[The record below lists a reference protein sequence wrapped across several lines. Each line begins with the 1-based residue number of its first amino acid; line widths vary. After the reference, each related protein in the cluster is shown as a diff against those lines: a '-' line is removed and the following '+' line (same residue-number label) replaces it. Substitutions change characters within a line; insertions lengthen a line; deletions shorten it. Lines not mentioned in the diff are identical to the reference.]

1 MQEYAE
7 VVMGRLMLIV
17 VALAMV
23 LSSSGSA
30 AVEATTPEDDA
41 PLDVETILAN
51 PLDED
56 AYRTSRHCI
65 STSTYD
71 GVEILD
77 DTTLLFRGRRGIWL
91 NRLARPC
98 RGLRWDSIP
107 TIESHGSRVCEH
119 DRFRGQPRSGFPE
132 SMTCTLG
139 KFEKIDEVQVEG
151 LRAARG
157 ADPGRGP

>member
-1 MQEYAE
+1 MRR
-7 VVMGRLMLIV
+7 VMLTVGMLALGLASPAS
-17 VALAMV
+17 VAADNEP
-23 LSSSGSA
+23 A
-30 AVEATTPEDDA
+30 EDDA

-56 AYRTSRHCI
+56 AYRNSRHCI
-65 STSTYD
+65 STSSYD

-77 DTTLLFRGRRGIWL
+77 DSTVLFRGRRGIWL

-157 ADPGRGP
+157 VGPGRGS

>member
-1 MQEYAE
+1 MRRVMLTAGMLALGLASPASVAADNEPAE
-7 VVMGRLMLIV
+7 D
-17 VALAMV
+17 
-23 LSSSGSA
+23 
-30 AVEATTPEDDA
+30 EA

-51 PLDED
+51 PLDAD

-65 STSTYD
+65 STNSYD

-77 DTTLLFRGRRGIWL
+77 DSTLLFRGRRGIWL

-107 TIESHGSRVCEH
+107 TVESHGSRVCEH
-119 DRFRGQPRSGFPE
+119 DRFRGQHRSGFPE

-157 ADPGRGP
+157 VGPGRGS

>member
-1 MQEYAE
+1 MRR
-7 VVMGRLMLIV
+7 VMLTAGMLALGLV
-17 VALAMV
+17 SPSSVAADNEP
-23 LSSSGSA
+23 A
-30 AVEATTPEDDA
+30 EDDA

-65 STSTYD
+65 STNTFD

-77 DTTLLFRGRRGIWL
+77 DSTVLFRGRRGIWL

-107 TIESHGSRVCEH
+107 TVESHGSRVCEH

-157 ADPGRGP
+157 VGPGRGS

>member
-1 MQEYAE
+1 MRR
-7 VVMGRLMLIV
+7 VMLTLGML
-17 VALAMV
+17 AFGLA
-23 LSSSGSA
+23 SPPSA
-30 AVEATTPEDDA
+30 AADNEPAEDDA

-65 STSTYD
+65 STSSYD

-77 DTTLLFRGRRGIWL
+77 DSTVLFRGRRGIWL

-157 ADPGRGP
+157 VDS

>member
-1 MQEYAE
+1 MRRVMPTLGMLALGLASPGLVAAE
-7 VVMGRLMLIV
+7 NDT
-17 VALAMV
+17 A
-23 LSSSGSA
+23 
-30 AVEATTPEDDA
+30 EEQA

-65 STSTYD
+65 STSSYD

-77 DTTLLFRGRRGIWL
+77 DSTVLFRGRRGIWL

-119 DRFRGQPRSGFPE
+119 DRFRGRPRSGFPD
-132 SMTCTLG
+132 SMMCTLG

-157 ADPGRGP
+157 VGS

>member
-1 MQEYAE
+1 MRR
-7 VVMGRLMLIV
+7 VMLTVGMLALGLV
-17 VALAMV
+17 SPSSVAADNEP
-23 LSSSGSA
+23 A
-30 AVEATTPEDDA
+30 ADDA

-51 PLDED
+51 PLDAD

-65 STSTYD
+65 STNTYD

-77 DTTLLFRGRRGIWL
+77 DSTLLFRGRRGIWL

-107 TIESHGSRVCEH
+107 TVESHGSRVCEH

-139 KFEKIDEVQVEG
+139 KFETIDEVQVEG

-157 ADPGRGP
+157 VGEGRGS

>member
-1 MQEYAE
+1 MRR
-7 VVMGRLMLIV
+7 VMLTVAMLALG
-17 VALAMV
+17 VA
-23 LSSSGSA
+23 SPPSIA
-30 AVEATTPEDDA
+30 ADNEPAEDDA

-65 STSTYD
+65 ATNTYD

-107 TIESHGSRVCEH
+107 TIESHGRRICEH

-132 SMTCTLG
+132 SVTCTLG

-157 ADPGRGP
+157 RGS